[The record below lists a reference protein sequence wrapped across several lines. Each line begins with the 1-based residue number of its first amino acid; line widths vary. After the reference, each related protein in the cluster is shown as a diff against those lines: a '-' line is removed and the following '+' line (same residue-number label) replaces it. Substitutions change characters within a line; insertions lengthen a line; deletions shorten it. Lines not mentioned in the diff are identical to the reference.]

1 MQFQVPFR
9 RKDKEI
15 ETTLCVVEKTIELG
29 QKEYAHFRQHL
40 LDDYDFLSEN
50 RESMYVD
57 TDGVSHCLLVLGEGS
72 KDGILVE
79 SEGSSYARYS
89 AYVPHARTLVQMEQY
104 PSLEEF
110 NMQMVENADKYVK
123 QAVESQE
130 NGICRISLEDMQWD
144 LRPEMFES
152 QLLTAML
159 EERPEFSDVDES
171 DEELILRLKPEY
183 IPAEETQRTRIS
195 QEQADL
201 MCARHTLWL
210 HDEGGAQ
217 ADFSGC
223 ELADLDLSHRCLDS
237 ALFTGAFICGTDF
250 DQSQLN
256 GADFTSASFYDC
268 TARGISTEGAV
279 FKETVLEDCSLK
291 GAVITHSNFAGAKL
305 LHTALTD
312 ARLQDCCI
320 EGTVF
325 ERTDI
330 EQADMQDCSN
340 DEQDWSED
348 SGPVLSM

>member
-1 MQFQVPFR
+1 MQFNVPLR

-15 ETTLCVVEKTIELG
+15 ETTPCVVEKTIELNG
-29 QKEYAHFRQHL
+29 SEYACFCQNL

-57 TDGVSHCLLVLGEGS
+57 AEGVSHCLLVLGEGS

-89 AYVPHARTLVQMEQY
+89 AYVPHARTL
-104 PSLEEF
+104 
-110 NMQMVENADKYVK
+110 MQMDQYLVLQEINNQTMRNEDNHVK
-123 QAVESQE
+123 QAAESQE
-130 NGICRISLEDMQWD
+130 DGACRLSLKDIQWD
-144 LRPEMFES
+144 LQF
-152 QLLTAML
+152 LAAML
-159 EERPEFSDVDES
+159 EKHSKVSDMNDSDKEFVSRMS
-171 DEELILRLKPEY
+171 SEY
-183 IPAEETQRTRIS
+183 LPAEETQRTRIS